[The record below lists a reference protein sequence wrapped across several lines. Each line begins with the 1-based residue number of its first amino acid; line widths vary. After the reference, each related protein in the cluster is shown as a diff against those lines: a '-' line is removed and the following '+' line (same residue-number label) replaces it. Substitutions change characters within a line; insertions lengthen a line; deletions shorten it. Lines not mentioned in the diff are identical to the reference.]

1 MESRRRHNL
10 GFLAALGLCTILY
23 FWGGRFL
30 KAAVQNE
37 EVTESRSQVFQS
49 AVTNYESGK
58 YVEAEQILLPLLKRS
73 PQAFDVNE
81 LMGLVLTG
89 ERKDVEALTYLR
101 SAVHVSPGS
110 APARVAYA
118 ACLARLGQLP
128 EAEGEFKKAVALKP
142 SDYDSNHNLGEFFVQ
157 AGKLASAIP
166 YLKKA
171 QAIQPS
177 SYDNGYDLALADI
190 RTQKPREARNLLQNL
205 VRYHDTAE
213 LHNLLGEAEEK
224 SGDYLNAA
232 QEYEKAAHMDPSEA
246 NILDWGTELLLHHT
260 FEAAI
265 QVFTAGTEKYP
276 ASVRMEIGLGLAYY
290 GFASFAKSAAALIRA
305 TDLAPRDPTP
315 YLILGETY
323 SNSRVPVEG
332 VVDRLERFIALDPT
346 NSRAFYYQALAL
358 WKAQRGA
365 PGGKDFSRVQAALE
379 KAASLDPKF
388 ADARLQ
394 LGNLYSEESK
404 IPEAIAA
411 YNEAIRIDA
420 NLPDAH
426 YRLGQLYRRTG
437 REAEAQKELGIY
449 QVLHQEQ
456 VKEKDKG
463 RSKIQRF
470 IYTIKREGDDA
481 PTAVH

>member
-1 MESRRRHNL
+1 MDSRSRHNQR
-10 GFLAALGLCTILY
+10 FLATLGLCTIALSLA
-23 FWGGRFL
+23 GRSL
-30 KAAVQNE
+30 KADDQHD
-37 EVTESRSQVFQS
+37 EVTEARNRLFQS
-49 AVTNYESGK
+49 AVTDYESGK
-58 YVEAEQILLPLLKRS
+58 FEQAEQVLVPLLERS

-81 LMGLVLTG
+81 LMGLVLAS
-89 ERKDVEALTYLR
+89 ERKDAEALTYLR

-118 ACLARLGQLP
+118 ASLARLGHMA
-128 EAEGEFKKAVALKP
+128 EAEAEFKKAVALKP
-142 SDYDSNHNLGEFFVQ
+142 SDYDSNHNLGEFYVQ
-157 AGKLASAIP
+157 RGKLASAIP
-166 YLKKA
+166 YLEKA
-171 QAIQPS
+171 QVIQPS

-224 SGDYLNAA
+224 CGDYLNAA
-232 QEYEKAAHMDPSEA
+232 QDYEKAAHMDPSES
-246 NILDWGTELLLHHT
+246 NIADWGTELLLHHT
-260 FEAAI
+260 FDAAI

-290 GFASFAKSAAALIRA
+290 GFASFAKSAAALMRA
-305 TDLAPRDPTP
+305 SDLAPRDPTP

-323 SNSRVPVEG
+323 SNSQVPVEG
-332 VVDRLERFIALDPT
+332 VADRLERFIALDPT
-346 NSRAFYYQALAL
+346 NARAFYYQAFAL
-358 WKAQRGA
+358 WKAQRGTTEA
-365 PGGKDFSRVQAALE
+365 KDLSPVEAALK

-394 LGNLYSEESK
+394 LGNLYSEENK
-404 IPEAIAA
+404 IPGAIAA
-411 YNEAIRIDA
+411 YNEALRIDA
-420 NLPDAH
+420 NLADAH

-449 QVLHQEQ
+449 QLSHQEQ
-456 VKEKDKG
+456 LKEKDKE

>member
-1 MESRRRHNL
+1 MDSRSRHNQR
-10 GFLAALGLCTILY
+10 FLATLGLCTIALSLA
-23 FWGGRFL
+23 GRSL
-30 KAAVQNE
+30 KADDQHD
-37 EVTESRSQVFQS
+37 EVTEARNRLFQS
-49 AVTNYESGK
+49 AVTDYESGK
-58 YVEAEQILLPLLKRS
+58 FEQAEQVLVPLLERS

-81 LMGLVLTG
+81 LMGLVLAS
-89 ERKDVEALTYLR
+89 ERKDAEALTYLR

-118 ACLARLGQLP
+118 ASLARLGHMA
-128 EAEGEFKKAVALKP
+128 EAEAEFKKAVALKP
-142 SDYDSNHNLGEFFVQ
+142 SDYDSNHNLGEFYVQ
-157 AGKLASAIP
+157 RGKLASAIP
-166 YLKKA
+166 YLEKA
-171 QAIQPS
+171 QVIQPS

-224 SGDYLNAA
+224 CGDYLNAA
-232 QEYEKAAHMDPSEA
+232 QDYEKAAHMDPSES
-246 NILDWGTELLLHHT
+246 NIADWGTELLLHHT
-260 FEAAI
+260 FDAAI

-276 ASVRMEIGLGLAYY
+276 ASVRMEIELGLAYY
-290 GFASFAKSAAALIRA
+290 GFASFAKSAAALMRA
-305 TDLAPRDPTP
+305 SDLAPRDPTP

-346 NSRAFYYQALAL
+346 NAQAFYYQALAL

-365 PGGKDFSRVQAALE
+365 PGGNDFSRVQAALE

-394 LGNLYSEESK
+394 LGNLYSEENK

-411 YNEAIRIDA
+411 YNEALRIDA
-420 NLPDAH
+420 NLADAH

-456 VKEKDKG
+456 LKEKDKE

-470 IYTIKREGDDA
+470 LYTIKREGDDA